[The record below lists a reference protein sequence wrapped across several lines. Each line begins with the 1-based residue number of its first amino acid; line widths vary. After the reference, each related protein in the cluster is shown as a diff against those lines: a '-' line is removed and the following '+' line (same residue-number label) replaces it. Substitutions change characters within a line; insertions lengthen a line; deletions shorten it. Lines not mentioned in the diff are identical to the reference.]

1 MNVETEL
8 KMASQ
13 NNSDEIYDCENPKFN
28 PYDLV
33 SFMAGPAV
41 FVTAVFAL
49 FVKRKALYPDL
60 LNGRPGIVYAVNL
73 LDSYRDRIG
82 HACAI
87 GVSCV
92 SILDLFFG
100 NSYVDINYDDVPVMV
115 RGATKTLVL
124 TANVWMVTLVYFP
137 ISLCLTTKKKTL
149 GNAVG
154 FAYTAVWTSF
164 YVHRLVE
171 CPRKEGRIGEL
182 TFLMVVPIFV
192 LYFGLHVQFAMGLWK
207 CWRDRNI
214 VDEFHD
220 AKGHVLSEM
229 FVQTHYYERIRYLLT
244 PKKVL
249 ENRVNPKPSDEK
261 QLYKKLQ
268 RVIEKV
274 YRSESGFKYSRR
286 MVVTSVLAALSLYE
300 LGIAYIGGLGIFF
313 EYVGEVFKEEG
324 TFKDFFEFTNSTES
338 FYEIEAFYIIL
349 RDSFWPT
356 SVAAMGISIGFNI
369 HFLYYY
375 RQNTLNLWKG
385 IKKFIPEDELPNS
398 YIVASS
404 LRYSGYHVGFALW
417 GFLILQVLFWLITF
431 VCWYFIV
438 RPISLG
444 ESNFLTTLIRNQWLT
459 AVVGLVI
466 YYGQILASRIFFL
479 EGNGKILSLTNRR
492 SLHNSTYFFLFL
504 NILLGLFSCLLRI
517 GYSVLFGILLVGRID
532 RCLLMK
538 GYELWDS
545 GFKSYVAFMQLEVA
559 QTHPVVVSFCYMM
572 WKMTGK
578 RSRLESIDGYDRLG
592 ESRSL
597 RMIEGRRN
605 NAESESCRKARVAR
619 NRWLVA
625 YTLVQNPSL
634 VIDRSP
640 DAFRMLLR
648 GGGETGDW
656 EETRSSQESKRSS
669 SSSMKKAS
677 ISSIDET
684 TFTSANQTQE
694 ENKTTF
700 ISANQ
705 TQEEN
710 KTTFISANQTQE
722 ENKTTFISAK
732 QTQEENKT
740 IFISANQTQEEN
752 KTIFISANQTQEENK
767 TIFISA
773 NQIQEEDV
781 STEENEGF
789 EGDEILNEVP
799 EHSHEIV
806 TMSLPGGSEVVEVAK
821 V

>member
-1 MNVETEL
+1 
-8 KMASQ
+8 
-13 NNSDEIYDCENPKFN
+13 
-28 PYDLV
+28 
-33 SFMAGPAV
+33 MAGPAV

-154 FAYTAVWTSF
+154 FAYTAVW
-164 YVHRLVE
+164 
-171 CPRKEGRIGEL
+171 
-182 TFLMVVPIFV
+182 
-192 LYFGLHVQFAMGLWK
+192 
-207 CWRDRNI
+207 
-214 VDEFHD
+214 
-220 AKGHVLSEM
+220 
-229 FVQTHYYERIRYLLT
+229 
-244 PKKVL
+244 
-249 ENRVNPKPSDEK
+249 VNPKPSDEK

-274 YRSESGFKYSRR
+274 YRSEPGFKYSRR
-286 MVVTSVLAALSLYE
+286 MVVTAVLAALSLYE

-597 RMIEGRRN
+597 RMIEGHRN

-694 ENKTTF
+694 ENRTTF
-700 ISANQ
+700 ISAN
-705 TQEEN
+705 
-710 KTTFISANQTQE
+710 
-722 ENKTTFISAK
+722 